1 MTGVQT
7 CALPICNP
15 ILSENLCGLAR
26 VVRANAMVSLENI
39 ALWHERDIS
48 HSSVERVIAPDATIL
63 LDFMLR
69 RTTYVLKNLVV
80 YPQNMRRNLDKS
92 GGAIYS
98 EHVLLRLVGKGL
110 ARDRAYRMVQRHAL
124 AVTQHGGDLRQAL
137 LNDAE
142 IRRYLSAQEI
152 REIWD
157 LKPYLKNVDAIF
169 KRVFR

>member
-1 MTGVQT
+1 MRIKIFVRLKEGVLDPQGK
-7 CALPICNP
+7 A
-15 ILSENLCGLAR
+15 
-26 VVRANAMVSLENI
+26 
-39 ALWHERDIS
+39 
-48 HSSVERVIAPDATIL
+48 VERVIAPDATIL

-69 RTTYVLKNLVV
+69 RMTYVLRDLVV

-98 EHVLLRLVGKGL
+98 ERVLLRLVGKGL

-124 AVTQHGGDLRQAL
+124 AVTQYGGDLRQAL
-137 LNDAE
+137 LDDPE
-142 IRRYLSAQEI
+142 IRRYLTAGEI

-169 KRVFR
+169 KRVFS